1 MVICGGLAGDDV
13 VDHPWERL
21 LNGRPHVMDPL
32 DCIVVTCGT
41 CAVTV
46 IATSSVFRGLL
57 EESQGSVT
65 DPEAEGLSRLS
76 SAGGFGYWKPDSEL
90 IRTVA
95 ASDNVNKCG
104 RPLNFSIV
112 VNGYQVRGL
121 LQPPAWATRLG
132 DATLVRT

>member
-1 MVICGGLAGDDV
+1 
-13 VDHPWERL
+13 
-21 LNGRPHVMDPL
+21 MDPL

-46 IATSSVFRGLL
+46 IATSSFFRGLL

-95 ASDNVNKCG
+95 ASDKVNKCG

-132 DATLVRT
+132 DAPLVRT